1 MISIGF
7 RGFTRWETQLG
18 HAAGGPAAGRPCL
31 VAEALSDLWD
41 GGPHLEMDAVPA
53 MNDIAAEVVVYS
65 EDLQVDEPKGTAML
79 YWDYFDR
86 LKKVIGFA
94 PANDT
99 FLAYLRSVDH
109 TGWTLRL
116 GFQREWEE
124 LIKGDADNFED
135 SRGHP
140 ARMVGGAAVLMAQ
153 GEGAL

>member
-41 GGPHLEMDAVPA
+41 GGPHMEMDAVPA

-109 TGWTLRL
+109 NGWTLRL
-116 GFQREWEE
+116 GFQREWDE